1 MKLFWSKHKRIIWIA
16 FAIVFIVVLIFI
28 KYGNL
33 FKGAEKYLGIN
44 QQTGLSYN
52 PNMSLE
58 DLVNMDTDGDGIPD
72 WEEKLFGTDP
82 TKAETVPGVPDSVTI
97 EKLRAEQTSG
107 AVGQASVGNQN
118 NGNPSQTDQFGK
130 ELLATIST
138 LTENG
143 AIDSNGSMDQATAD
157 KLSKSLAN
165 SIENTTTKI
174 YTTADMKV
182 INDNTNPVIK
192 KYATTVISIFTKNPT
207 KYSVMDVLQK
217 FNKDGNTVDPTVLP
231 QLDPIIKQMSDV
243 MNGVLATEV
252 PSSLAPIQLGLI
264 NSFEKVVEDLNN
276 IELYN
281 TDPILAFKGIT
292 AYQTDANSADT
303 ALKYLAGAII
313 IKLQVKN

>member
-107 AVGQASVGNQN
+107 AVGQTSAGNQD
-118 NGNPSQTDQFGK
+118 NGSLSQTDQFGK

-157 KLSKSLAN
+157 KLSSSLEN
-165 SIENTTTKI
+165 SIENTATKI
-174 YTTADMKV
+174 YTLADIKV
-182 INDNTNPVIK
+182 INDNTPPSIK
-192 KYATTVISIFTKNPT
+192 KYANTVISISTKNPT

-217 FNKDGNTVDPTVLP
+217 FNPDGGNTVDPTVLP
-231 QLDPIIKQMSDV
+231 QLDPIIKQMNDV
-243 MNGVLATEV
+243 INGMLATEV

-264 NSFEKVVEDLNN
+264 NSLEKVTEDLNN

-281 TDPILAFKGIT
+281 TDSILAFKGIT
-292 AYQTDANSADT
+292 AYQTDANSADS
-303 ALKYLAGAII
+303 AFKYLAGAII
-313 IKLQVKN
+313 IKLKG